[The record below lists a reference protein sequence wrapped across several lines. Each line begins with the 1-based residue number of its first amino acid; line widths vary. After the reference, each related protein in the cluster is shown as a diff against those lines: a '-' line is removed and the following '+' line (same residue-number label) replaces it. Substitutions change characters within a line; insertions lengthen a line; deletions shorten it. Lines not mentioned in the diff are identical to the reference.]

1 MDLRILEIA
10 SNTEN
15 NKVVDNFTHKS
26 KNKNPICGDEIE
38 LNIRMNNGKIVDFG
52 YIGKSCVYCHASAS
66 IISRILKNEN
76 QKNVKKILSLGENF
90 YKGKEVFL
98 PKKWIKLKILFN
110 KKNFNRKE
118 CIYLPFKTLTSALK
132 L

>member
-1 MDLRILEIA
+1 MNLEIIKIA
-10 SNTEN
+10 SFNKN
-15 NKVVDNFTHKS
+15 NRKLVNSTHSS

-90 YKGKEVFL
+90 YNGKEVFL

-110 KKNFNRKE
+110 KRNFNRKE